1 MAVFNAQV
9 DEFESVLNKQHVVQM
24 DTFIKLRGL
33 PYSITADEIEAFFD
47 GKCGGVCTGRR
58 CGYGRQQWRAR
69 QLDRTVTIIIIY
81 NGREKSDLSLFGLS
95 SSRNNNNNNN
105 NKQWRGV
112 P

>member
-58 CGYGRQQWRAR
+58 CGYGRQQQQWRAR

-81 NGREKSDLSLFGLS
+81 NGREMSDLSLFGLS

-105 NKQWRGV
+105 NKQ
-112 P
+112 